1 MERVFKIKT
10 RCDRNPQELY
20 PSERRYSA
28 SIVLGLSVVYL
39 ILMLFSLLMG
49 VLILHKM
56 TMHDHILMDCQSN
69 CTQQPINETV
79 GEMQSENVTQNDDT
93 RLMRKVERDW
103 MLTED
108 DDHYFVNVPA
118 LVSAVCFMMSLG
130 TFMTFFT
137 GILAWKRWYV
147 DHHISFFFITSIFSI
162 LTSSVALIVTLISF
176 NSSLHKPHASPLT
189 FSVELNI
196 IIASVIILIWSILSS
211 NLAYKGMKNN
221 YPDDMVIT
229 KGGGKVEV
237 KTVFKGNIKNGTLP
251 VDILEQIPKS
261 KKWNLN
267 KKENDSLPKAESNFE
282 YQQRVNNFI
291 TSSTEVSEKEVD
303 IKK

>member
-1 MERVFKIKT
+1 
-10 RCDRNPQELY
+10 
-20 PSERRYSA
+20 
-28 SIVLGLSVVYL
+28 
-39 ILMLFSLLMG
+39 
-49 VLILHKM
+49 
-56 TMHDHILMDCQSN
+56 
-69 CTQQPINETV
+69 
-79 GEMQSENVTQNDDT
+79 
-93 RLMRKVERDW
+93 
-103 MLTED
+103 
-108 DDHYFVNVPA
+108 
-118 LVSAVCFMMSLG
+118 
-130 TFMTFFT
+130 
-137 GILAWKRWYV
+137 
-147 DHHISFFFITSIFSI
+147 
-162 LTSSVALIVTLISF
+162 
-176 NSSLHKPHASPLT
+176 
-189 FSVELNI
+189 
-196 IIASVIILIWSILSS
+196 
-211 NLAYKGMKNN
+211 MKNN